1 MAEKRTPRNAV
12 PGWQRYTGLGTLH
25 RVTPDSETVRRRL
38 VEDLTRRDLIRT
50 PAVEGAFLRVP
61 RERFVPELAEERG
74 LEAVYRDEPLA
85 TKMDGGYAVSSSSQP
100 AIMAEM
106 LERLD
111 LAPGQRVLEIGAGTG
126 YNAALLAELAGDVVT
141 VDVDAELAEKARARL
156 VGGGHAAE
164 VVVGD
169 GMAGWP
175 AGAPYDRIIVTA
187 TPPHVPAAWRDQL
200 REGGLIEVPLP
211 LGHDGAAAFVVVTFR
226 RAGDDL
232 VSTAIVPGAFMAF
245 RGPDGRR
252 GDPFQPRLG
261 WYDRV
266 GPRRTGADVL
276 GPGVAR
282 LRPATRR
289 RLLAALLAGP
299 RRTRLGRGAGDEL
312 LLYLVCDA
320 PPRRLVGV
328 GGAGDWR
335 LGLVDGDGG
344 LAVLHNRW
352 DRTRHASVIDGE
364 VYGEPGTADRDLRD
378 LVARWSARGRP
389 ALADFEVRV
398 AFGRS
403 PRGAEW
409 RLPSGGEARVG
420 VSLRRRS
427 G

>member
-1 MAEKRTPRNAV
+1 VA
-12 PGWQRYTGLGTLH
+12 
-25 RVTPDSETVRRRL
+25 PDSESLRRRL
-38 VEDLTRRDLIRT
+38 VEDLTRRKLVRA
-50 PAVEGAFLRVP
+50 PAVEAAFLRVP

-74 LEAVYRDEPLA
+74 LHAVYRDEPLA
-85 TKMDGGYAVSSSSQP
+85 TKMDGGVAVSSSSQP

-106 LERLD
+106 LERLE
-111 LAPGQRVLEIGAGTG
+111 LAPGLRVLEIGAGTG

-141 VDVDAELAEKARARL
+141 VDVDAELADKARTRL
-156 VGGGHAAE
+156 AGGGHAAE

-200 REGGLIEVPLP
+200 REGGLLELPMP
-211 LGHDGAAAFVVVTFR
+211 LGHEGAVAFVVVTFR
-226 RAGDDL
+226 RAGDEL

-245 RGPDGRR
+245 RAPDGRR
-252 GDPFQPRLG
+252 GDAFQPRLG
-261 WYDRV
+261 WYDRA
-266 GPRRTGADVL
+266 GPRRTGADVF

-282 LRPATRR
+282 LRPAARR

-299 RRTRLGRGAGDEL
+299 RRTRLGRGTDMEL

-320 PPRRLVGV
+320 PTRRLVAV

-344 LAVLHNRW
+344 LAVLHHRW
-352 DRTRHASVIDGE
+352 ELATHASVIDGE
-364 VYGEPGTADRDLRD
+364 VYGEPGAAERDLRD
-378 LVARWSARGRP
+378 LVGRWGARGRP
-389 ALADFEVRV
+389 ALADFEVRI
-398 AFGRS
+398 AFGRP
-403 PRGAEW
+403 PRGSEW
-409 RLPSGGEARVG
+409 RLPSGGEARIG